1 MKHFFHV
8 GESGRIMNVGTCAN
22 TDLEIQQFNEY
33 LLVEGDANLRLDYYD
48 LVNNKVT
55 LRPTF
60 EFQISQDPFRVENI
74 PAGTLIRYPG
84 GKIIVNDGFIEWTAI
99 EPGSYAFHF
108 ENFPY
113 LEETLYAVIGSI

>member
-8 GESGRIMNVGTCAN
+8 GEAGRIMNAGTCAN
-22 TDLEIQQFNEY
+22 ADLAIQIFNGY
-33 LLVEGDANLRLDYYD
+33 LLVEGEANIFLDYYD
-48 LVNNKVT
+48 VT
-55 LRPTF
+55 VGTVFPRPTF
-60 EFQISQDPFRVENI
+60 EFRVSQDPFRVENI

-84 GKIIVNDGFIEWTAI
+84 GEIIVNDGFIEWTAI